1 MKIPKYVSVIDIA
14 SVLYFIL
21 LIVFVVSVFIFPI
34 SGTAAYGVTVLF
46 SIWWMVLC
54 ISMCEI
60 LGVLLAAIPAAIVIL
75 YGVIKF
81 GALFYFSK

>member
-1 MKIPKYVSVIDIA
+1 MKIPKYVSVINIA

-34 SGTAAYGVTVLF
+34 SGTAAYGMTALF
-46 SIWWMVLC
+46 CVWWMVLG

-60 LGVLLAAIPAAIVIL
+60 VGVLIAALPTVIVVL
-75 YGVIKF
+75 YGIIKC
-81 GALFYFSK
+81 GAVFYFSK

>member
-1 MKIPKYVSVIDIA
+1 MKMPKNFSVIDIA

-21 LIVFVVSVFIFPI
+21 LIVFVVSVFVFPV
-34 SGTAAYGVTVLF
+34 SGTAAYGVIVLF
-46 SIWWMVLC
+46 SIWWMVLG

-60 LGVLLAAIPAAIVIL
+60 VGVLIATLPTVIVVL

-81 GALFYFSK
+81 GTVFYFSK